1 MVFVDHI
8 QWHKSHLVLLDQRKL
23 PSSKEYFQCKTLD
36 DVGFAIKN
44 MVVRGAPAI
53 GIVAAYGV
61 ALDSLNQNFTACSQ
75 LKERVQYACEVLS
88 KTRPTA
94 VNLFWA
100 LERMKDKA
108 LHSKFNTVN
117 DLKSFL
123 EKEALHIHEE
133 DIEMNKKIGNFG
145 STLLE
150 SNSCVLTH
158 CNAGSLATGGYGTAL
173 GIVRSAWN
181 QKKIKHVI
189 ASETRPVLQGARL
202 TSWELSQEGIPVTVA
217 TDNMIASLMQKGTI
231 NAVIVGADRIA
242 RNGDVAN
249 KIGTYSLAV
258 LAHHHKI
265 PFYVAAPS
273 STLDRKLSDGSKI
286 PIEER
291 DSSEVVQINGKRL
304 VPEGVGVFNPSFD
317 VTPSQLI
324 SAIILETGVFKF
336 PYSF

>member
-1 MVFVDHI
+1 MMLADHI
-8 QWHKSHLVLLDQRKL
+8 QWHKTYLVLLDQRKL
-23 PSSKEYFQCKTLD
+23 PVAQEYFQCKTLE
-36 DVGFAIKN
+36 DVCFAIKS

-61 ALDSLNQNFTACSQ
+61 ALDSINQNFSSCAE
-75 LKERVQYACEVLS
+75 LKKRLEFSCDELA

-100 LERMKDKA
+100 LQRMKEKT
-108 LHSKFNTVN
+108 LQSKFNTVN

-123 EKEALHIHEE
+123 QKEALLIHEE
-133 DIEMNKKIGNFG
+133 DIAMNQKIGNFG
-145 STLLE
+145 SSLLAP
-150 SNSCVLTH
+150 NSCVLTH
-158 CNAGSLATGGYGTAL
+158 CNAGGLATGGYGTAL
-173 GIVRSAWN
+173 GIVRTAWN
-181 QKKIKHVI
+181 QKKIKQVI

-202 TSWELSQEGIPVTVA
+202 TAWELLQEKIPVTVA
-217 TDNMIASLMQKGTI
+217 TDNMIASLMQKDKI

-242 RNGDVAN
+242 QNGDVAN

-258 LAHHHKI
+258 LAQHHKI

-273 STLDRKLSDGSKI
+273 STLDKKLSDGSKI

-291 DSSEVVQINGKRL
+291 AASEVTQMNGQRL
-304 VPEGVGVFNPSFD
+304 VPEGVAVFNPSFD
-317 VTPSQLI
+317 VTPSKLI
-324 SAIILETGVFKF
+324 SAIILETGIYKF